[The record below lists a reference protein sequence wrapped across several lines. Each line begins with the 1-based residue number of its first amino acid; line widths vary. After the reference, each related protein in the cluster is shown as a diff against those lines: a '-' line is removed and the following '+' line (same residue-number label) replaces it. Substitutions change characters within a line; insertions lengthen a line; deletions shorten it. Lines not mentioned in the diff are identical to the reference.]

1 MRTASRSQRG
11 FTLIECI
18 VSIGILG
25 LGLVAVSGGLTAA
38 LISNR
43 KASHSELATAVAQD
57 TIEEMRS
64 RGFGAIDL
72 VEFPASS
79 PVDGLS
85 GGVRTVEIAD
95 AYGSNPRLKKVTV
108 IVSWRTPGNHTASV
122 RLETVVGNRQG
133 HTHG

>member
-1 MRTASRSQRG
+1 MRTFSRRQGG
-11 FTLIECI
+11 FTLIEC
-18 VSIGILG
+18 VVCIGLLG

-38 LISNR
+38 LLSNQ
-43 KASHSELATAVAQD
+43 KASHIELATAVAQD

-79 PVDGLS
+79 PVDGLI
-85 GGVRTVEIAD
+85 GGVRTTEIVT
-95 AYGSNPRLKKVTV
+95 AYDGDPRLKKVTV
-108 IVSWRTPGNHTASV
+108 TVSWRTPGNHTERV